1 MVNDNKFRFAR
12 QSAVQAWR
20 KVTAKSKLANVL
32 GKYWSWLWFAHTFQ
46 EQHQSTGIN
55 CMPMSFKISQTS
67 GLANQ
72 CNLMY
77 LNQKRLTT
85 DPVGQLHNS
94 AISSTNQIQIEAVSS
109 VTKK

>member
-1 MVNDNKFRFAR
+1 
-12 QSAVQAWR
+12 
-20 KVTAKSKLANVL
+20 
-32 GKYWSWLWFAHTFQ
+32 
-46 EQHQSTGIN
+46 
-55 CMPMSFKISQTS
+55 MPMSFKISQTS